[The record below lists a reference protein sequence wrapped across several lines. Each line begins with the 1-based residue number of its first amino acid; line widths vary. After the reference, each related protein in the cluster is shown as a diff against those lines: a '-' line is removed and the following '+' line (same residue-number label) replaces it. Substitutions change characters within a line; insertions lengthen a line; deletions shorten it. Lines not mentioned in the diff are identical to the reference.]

1 MNATAIKLSVRQW
14 AEEDRPST
22 KLQNLGV
29 EALSD
34 SELLS
39 ILIGSGTTQHNAN
52 FDRDLAKLSKAD
64 FRELKEVEGVGT
76 YTACK
81 ILAAIE
87 LGRRRQSAMMGLS
100 PDLCS
105 ATAIYNYMRPK
116 MQDLKV
122 EEAHV
127 ILMNQNFRLIKSI
140 RLSQGGISEVSV
152 DIRILLKEA
161 ILNNATVIAFCHN
174 HPSGNTRPSAVDDKL
189 TQSLKKAC
197 DLMRIHFLDHVIVC
211 DGQYYSY
218 AENGRL

>member
-1 MNATAIKLSVRQW
+1 MCRLSQT
-14 AEEDRPST
+14 PNCS
-22 KLQNLGV
+22 
-29 EALSD
+29 LS
-34 SELLS
+34 LS
-39 ILIGSGTTQHNAN
+39 G
-52 FDRDLAKLSKAD
+52 
-64 FRELKEVEGVGT
+64 ELKEVEGVGT

-87 LGRRRQSAMMGLS
+87 LGRRRQSATMGLS
-100 PDLCS
+100 PDLSS
-105 ATAIYNYMRPK
+105 ATAIYKYMLPK

-174 HPSGNTRPSAVDDKL
+174 HPSGSIRPSAVDDKL

-197 DLMRIHFLDHVIVC
+197 DVMRVHFLDHVIVC

-218 AENGRL
+218 HENGRL